1 MLKRFWIVLVLLGIF
16 TASASGQRR
25 LQNMPRYDQK
35 TVHFGFSVG
44 LNYMDFKIDPIRN
57 LSGLTNFKN
66 VRSITEPGYTIAIIS
81 NLRLAK
87 YADLRFNPGFATT
100 SRTLEFDL
108 IDPNSEERIQVD
120 RTIESAFIEFPLELK
135 FKSQRVDNYRLYVL
149 GGLKYALD
157 LSSDEKSEDDR
168 VFKIKQDDYSY
179 ELGAGIDIYFEY
191 FKFSPQIKATFGM
204 TNLRVEDGT
213 QMVSGIEALQT
224 RAILINFTF
233 E

>member
-1 MLKRFWIVLVLLGIF
+1 
-16 TASASGQRR
+16 
-25 LQNMPRYDQK
+25 MPRYDEK
-35 TVHFGFSVG
+35 TWHFGFSVG

-100 SRTLEFDL
+100 NRKLEFDL
-108 IDPNSEERIQVD
+108 IDPNSEERITED

-135 FKSQRVDNYRLYVL
+135 FKSQRIDNYRLYVL
-149 GGLKYALD
+149 GGVKYSLD
-157 LSSDEKSEDDR
+157 LSSDEESEDDR
-168 VFKIKQDDYSY
+168 VFKIMQNDYAY
-179 ELGAGIDIYFEY
+179 ELGAGIDIYFEF

-213 QMVSGIEALQT
+213 QLVTGIEALQT